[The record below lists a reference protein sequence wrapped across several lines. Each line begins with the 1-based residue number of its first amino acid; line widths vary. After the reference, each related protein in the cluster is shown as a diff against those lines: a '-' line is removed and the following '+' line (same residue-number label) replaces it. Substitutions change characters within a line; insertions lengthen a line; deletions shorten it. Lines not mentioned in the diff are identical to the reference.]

1 MISLDGISG
10 LLYYLEIFFNSNFNF
25 SFLPKDTHVGTPAKE
40 GAYIEGLYLEG
51 ARWDS
56 DKNYIIDAEPMK
68 LHD

>member
-1 MISLDGISG
+1 
-10 LLYYLEIFFNSNFNF
+10 
-25 SFLPKDTHVGTPAKE
+25 LPKDTHVSAPAKE